1 MIMTAILLML
11 GVIEIILVVP
21 LHVYLVLWEM
31 IVFYL
36 ISTALGL
43 SLIKLSMSNAILKRN
58 VSKKS
63 KKKIENKLK
72 NKQGLNEQEAKNF
85 EQLLLQMNVTFA
97 SILVL
102 LPGFLTDILG
112 VLCVIP
118 GVSDWY
124 IQKAA
129 QQARLIDK

>member
-1 MIMTAILLML
+1 MTAILLML
-11 GVIEIILVVP
+11 GVIEIILVVQ
-21 LHVYLVLWEM
+21 LHEYLVLWEM
-31 IVFYL
+31 IAFYL

-43 SLIKLSMSNAILKRN
+43 LLIKLSMSNAMFKGKI
-58 VSKKS
+58 SKKS
-63 KKKIENKLK
+63 AKKIKNKLK
-72 NKQGLNEQEAKNF
+72 NKQGLNEQEAQKF

-118 GVSDWY
+118 WVSDWY
-124 IQKAA
+124 IHKAA
-129 QQARLIDK
+129 QKAKLID